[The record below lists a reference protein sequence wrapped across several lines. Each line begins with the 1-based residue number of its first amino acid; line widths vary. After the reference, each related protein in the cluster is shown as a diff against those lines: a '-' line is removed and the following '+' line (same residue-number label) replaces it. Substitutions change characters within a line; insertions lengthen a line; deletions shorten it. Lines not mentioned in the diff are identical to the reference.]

1 MSFSELAEYL
11 QKLESTSSRNSITE
25 ILAEVFSKATPSEID
40 KICYLLVGRI
50 EPQYTGVEFNFA
62 ERMMIRA
69 MAVSYTTDSVQI
81 LKDYKEKGD
90 LGDVALVLAQKR
102 GKYKDGSF
110 GVLEVYRRLH
120 AVAAAGGEGSQEKK
134 LSLMADLL
142 GELDPL
148 SAKYV
153 VRIPLGKLRL
163 GFSDATMLDGLSL
176 MTVGDK
182 SARKTIEAAYN
193 VLSDI
198 GQIALRVKRKG
209 LRELEKVEA
218 TPGVP
223 VRTSLAERLPTAVK
237 IIEKVG
243 PAVAIEP
250 KMDGLRTQLHVV
262 KKGGHK
268 EVSIFSRNHE
278 NITNMF
284 PEIVEASLKL
294 KLKDAIF
301 DGEAI
306 GFDPKTQKFALF
318 QQTVQRKRKYEVEAK
333 ALEIPLKVFVF
344 DILYLNGK
352 DMIGMPF
359 RERRKVL
366 EELIGNR
373 ADTIMLTRQIVVS
386 EPEQIRAAFEE
397 YAGEGLEGVMAKK
410 LDAPYH
416 AGGRGYHWVK
426 YKKHTEGEL
435 SDTID
440 CVLMGAYRGRGK
452 RASFGVGGVLLGVP
466 GKDNRESSQLKF
478 YSLSNLGTGL
488 SDKQFKSMYKR
499 VVDLKVDVQ
508 PENYIVDRMVAPDIW
523 VKPKVVLEILADEI
537 TLSPRHTAGR
547 NHEGRGYSLRF
558 PRLIR
563 VREDKDPEQGTTVT
577 EIETLYKMQG
587 K

>member
-40 KICYLLVGRI
+40 KICYLFVGRI

-508 PENYIVDRMVAPDIW
+508 PGNYIVDRMVAPDIW

>member
-40 KICYLLVGRI
+40 KICYLFVGRI

-452 RASFGVGGVLLGVP
+452 RASFGVGGFLLGVP